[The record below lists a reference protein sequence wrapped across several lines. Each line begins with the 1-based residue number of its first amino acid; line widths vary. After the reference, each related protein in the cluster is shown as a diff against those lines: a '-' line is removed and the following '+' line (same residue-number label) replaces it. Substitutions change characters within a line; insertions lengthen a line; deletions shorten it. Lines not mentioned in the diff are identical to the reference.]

1 MNELWSKNDLAEY
14 PKTGTPGSCLLVGGV
29 STLIGAIKCWI
40 HLTMEGLLFGA
51 YAHAE
56 GLWPLGWT
64 LIRQRMFHQVVVSLC
79 LLAGMTFVYAVAI
92 RHTDVHQEKTSEST
106 TTRQT
111 ILKYV
116 LSYSTIWRPAASLA

>member
-1 MNELWSKNDLAEY
+1 
-14 PKTGTPGSCLLVGGV
+14 
-29 STLIGAIKCWI
+29 
-40 HLTMEGLLFGA
+40 
-51 YAHAE
+51 
-56 GLWPLGWT
+56 
-64 LIRQRMFHQVVVSLC
+64 MFHQVVVSLC